1 MMLKNAVIRAESVEL
16 AIQKGLDQLGIT
28 QDQAEIRV
36 ISEGKKGFLG
46 FGKQEA
52 VVSITSQSDLS
63 MKEMTRELE
72 KETGRQASS
81 LKTVSVKK
89 PSKTADYIKQNNQQR
104 EEVAVSLEESDE
116 PVKQAVTSKPEDAP
130 QDQVSHPVAE
140 PLDSTDNQEEDDNQE
155 EVLSAVDSK
164 EVVASKDAEE
174 PLPSSEDELGEST
187 IQPSPEVEEQV
198 ASAVEDY
205 PEFDEVCAYLE
216 AVVREYGAESKVHY
230 VASDNQV
237 IFNIETDK
245 SGLVIGKH
253 GRIINSLQILVQ
265 TLIHRR
271 NRRRLSV
278 LLNVGDYRDRRLNV
292 LEQMAQRT
300 AEEVLRTKQTMI
312 LDPLPAYERKQ
323 IHAYLS
329 KVDHISTHS
338 EGKDPN
344 RYLVVDYEA

>member
-72 KETGRQASS
+72 KETGRQTPS
-81 LKTVSVKK
+81 LETKPVKK

-116 PVKQAVTSKPEDAP
+116 PVKQAVTSKLEDAP
-130 QDQVSHPVAE
+130 QDQVSHPVVE
-140 PLDSTDNQEEDDNQE
+140 PLDSTDNQE

-164 EVVASKDAEE
+164 EVVASKDGEE
-174 PLPSSEDELGEST
+174 PLPLSEDELGEST

>member
-81 LKTVSVKK
+81 LETVSVKK

-104 EEVAVSLEESDE
+104 EEVPVSLEESDE
-116 PVKQAVTSKPEDAP
+116 PVKQAVTSKLEDAP
-130 QDQVSHPVAE
+130 QDQASHPVVE
-140 PLDSTDNQEEDDNQE
+140 PLDSTDKQE
-155 EVLSAVDSK
+155 EVLSAVNSK

>member
-81 LKTVSVKK
+81 FETVSVKK

-116 PVKQAVTSKPEDAP
+116 PVKQAVTSKLEDAP
-130 QDQVSHPVAE
+130 QDQASHPVAE
-140 PLDSTDNQEEDDNQE
+140 PLDSTDNQD
-155 EVLSAVDSK
+155 EVLSAVNSK

>member
-1 MMLKNAVIRAESVEL
+1 MLKNAVIRAESVEL

-81 LKTVSVKK
+81 FETVSVKK

-116 PVKQAVTSKPEDAP
+116 PVKQPVTSKLEDAP
-130 QDQVSHPVAE
+130 QDQASHPVVE
-140 PLDSTDNQEEDDNQE
+140 PIDSTDNQE
-155 EVLSAVDSK
+155 EVLSAVNSK

-216 AVVREYGAESKVHY
+216 AVVCEYGAESKVHY

>member
-81 LKTVSVKK
+81 FETVSVKK

-116 PVKQAVTSKPEDAP
+116 PVKQPVTSKLEDAP
-130 QDQVSHPVAE
+130 QDQASHPVVE
-140 PLDSTDNQEEDDNQE
+140 PLDSTDKQE
-155 EVLSAVDSK
+155 EVLSAVNSK
-164 EVVASKDAEE
+164 EVVASKYAEE

>member
-81 LKTVSVKK
+81 FETVSVKK

-116 PVKQAVTSKPEDAP
+116 SVKQPVTSKLEDAP
-130 QDQVSHPVAE
+130 QDQASHPVVE
-140 PLDSTDNQEEDDNQE
+140 PIDSTDNQQ
-155 EVLSAVDSK
+155 EVLSAVNSK
-164 EVVASKDAEE
+164 EVVASKDAKD
-174 PLPSSEDELGEST
+174 PLPSSEDKSGQST
-187 IQPSPEVEEQV
+187 VQPSSEVEEQV

>member
-81 LKTVSVKK
+81 FETVSVKK
-89 PSKTADYIKQNNQQR
+89 QSKTADYIKQNNQQR

-116 PVKQAVTSKPEDAP
+116 PVKQPVTSKLEDAP
-130 QDQVSHPVAE
+130 QDQASHPVVE
-140 PLDSTDNQEEDDNQE
+140 PIDSTDNQE
-155 EVLSAVDSK
+155 EVLSAVNSK

-174 PLPSSEDELGEST
+174 PLPSSEDELDEST

>member
-81 LKTVSVKK
+81 FETVSVKK

-116 PVKQAVTSKPEDAP
+116 PVKQPVTSKLEDAP
-130 QDQVSHPVAE
+130 QDQASHPVVE
-140 PLDSTDNQEEDDNQE
+140 PLDSTDKQE
-155 EVLSAVDSK
+155 EVLSAVNSK
-164 EVVASKDAEE
+164 EVVASKYAEE

-312 LDPLPAYERKQ
+312 LNPLPAYERKQ

-344 RYLVVDYEA
+344 RYLGVNYEA

>member
-81 LKTVSVKK
+81 LETVSVKK

-116 PVKQAVTSKPEDAP
+116 PVKQAVTSKLEDAP
-130 QDQVSHPVAE
+130 QDQVSHPVVE
-140 PLDSTDNQEEDDNQE
+140 PLDSTDNIKE

-164 EVVASKDAEE
+164 EVVASKDAKD
-174 PLPSSEDELGEST
+174 PLSSSEDELGEST

>member
-16 AIQKGLDQLGIT
+16 AVQKGLDQLGIT

-81 LKTVSVKK
+81 FETVSVKK

-104 EEVAVSLEESDE
+104 AEDTARLEESDE
-116 PVKQAVTSKPEDAP
+116 PVNKEVSSKIEEAP
-130 QDQVSHPVAE
+130 QEQVYHSVVE
-140 PLDSTDNQEEDDNQE
+140 PLDSSDNQE

>member
-81 LKTVSVKK
+81 LEKVSVKK

-116 PVKQAVTSKPEDAP
+116 PVKQPVTSKLEDAP
-130 QDQVSHPVAE
+130 QDQASHPVVE
-140 PLDSTDNQEEDDNQE
+140 PLDSTDKQE
-155 EVLSAVDSK
+155 EVLSAVNSK
-164 EVVASKDAEE
+164 EVVASKYAEE

-312 LDPLPAYERKQ
+312 LNPLPAYERKQ

>member
-1 MMLKNAVIRAESVEL
+1 MLKNAVIRAESVEL

-81 LKTVSVKK
+81 FETVSVKK

-104 EEVAVSLEESDE
+104 AEDTARLEESDE
-116 PVKQAVTSKPEDAP
+116 PVNKEVSSKIEEAP
-130 QDQVSHPVAE
+130 QEQVYHSVVE
-140 PLDSTDNQEEDDNQE
+140 PLDSSDNQE

>member
-81 LKTVSVKK
+81 FETVSVKK

-116 PVKQAVTSKPEDAP
+116 PVKQPVTSKLEDAP
-130 QDQVSHPVAE
+130 QDQASHPVVE
-140 PLDSTDNQEEDDNQE
+140 PIDSTDNQE
-155 EVLSAVDSK
+155 EVLSAVNSK

-174 PLPSSEDELGEST
+174 PLPSSEDELDEST

>member
-81 LKTVSVKK
+81 FETVSVKK

-116 PVKQAVTSKPEDAP
+116 PVKQPVTSKLEDAP
-130 QDQVSHPVAE
+130 QDQASHPVVE
-140 PLDSTDNQEEDDNQE
+140 PIDSTDNQQ
-155 EVLSAVDSK
+155 EVLSAVNSK

-174 PLPSSEDELGEST
+174 PLPSSEDELDEST

>member
-81 LKTVSVKK
+81 FETVSVKK

-104 EEVAVSLEESDE
+104 AEDTARLEESDE
-116 PVKQAVTSKPEDAP
+116 PVNKEVSSKIEEAP
-130 QDQVSHPVAE
+130 QEQVYHSVVE
-140 PLDSTDNQEEDDNQE
+140 PLDSSDNQE

>member
-81 LKTVSVKK
+81 FETVSVKK

-116 PVKQAVTSKPEDAP
+116 SVKQPVTSKLEDAP
-130 QDQVSHPVAE
+130 QDQASHPVVE
-140 PLDSTDNQEEDDNQE
+140 PIDSTDNQE
-155 EVLSAVDSK
+155 EVLSAVNSK

-174 PLPSSEDELGEST
+174 PLPSSEDELDEST

>member
-81 LKTVSVKK
+81 FETVSVKK
-89 PSKTADYIKQNNQQR
+89 QSKTADYIKQNNQQR

-116 PVKQAVTSKPEDAP
+116 PVKQPVTSKLEDAP
-130 QDQVSHPVAE
+130 QDQASHPVVE
-140 PLDSTDNQEEDDNQE
+140 PIDSTDNQE
-155 EVLSAVDSK
+155 EVLSAVNSK

-174 PLPSSEDELGEST
+174 PLPSSEDELDEST

-205 PEFDEVCAYLE
+205 PEFD
-216 AVVREYGAESKVHY
+216 AVSY
-230 VASDNQV
+230 
-237 IFNIETDK
+237 
-245 SGLVIGKH
+245 
-253 GRIINSLQILVQ
+253 
-265 TLIHRR
+265 
-271 NRRRLSV
+271 
-278 LLNVGDYRDRRLNV
+278 
-292 LEQMAQRT
+292 
-300 AEEVLRTKQTMI
+300 
-312 LDPLPAYERKQ
+312 
-323 IHAYLS
+323 
-329 KVDHISTHS
+329 TH
-338 EGKDPN
+338 
-344 RYLVVDYEA
+344 L